1 VDYEEEDGGF
11 SEKFSG
17 VTEKARDFV
26 GKAGASKIVLALLI
40 ISVVY
45 WGLFLRPSPGS
56 LSISVVE
63 LDSGEAIV
71 GAEVIIYSENG
82 EQIELDYTDNSGSVR
97 FQGVPSREELTIEV
111 GPGVQHKTRAESIQ
125 IESGENAD
133 LQVRVERDWS
143 LEVGAVSRQYYA
155 GAGCIAT
162 VSLMITNKG
171 DAAVPIEFVGTGDL
185 AGLLVTSARALN
197 AKTKEAMEV
206 QIAVPNE
213 EKAGSEL
220 SGKVR
225 VKYSNAGETISINV
239 LETPSLDLSPNS
251 IKVKLGEG
259 ESGFVEML
267 ELSIDEE
274 GIELDAS
281 CRAVGSD
288 LQGKIS
294 ISDVNPNEKLT
305 SAKPKLFK
313 LTFGPFTQG
322 EHAGQIICETS
333 CEEKTINVIIE
344 K

>member
-1 VDYEEEDGGF
+1 MDYEEEDGGF

-17 VTEKARDFV
+17 VAENARELTGKV
-26 GKAGASKIVLALLI
+26 GVAKIVLALLI
-40 ISVVY
+40 ISVLY

-56 LSISVVE
+56 LSISVIE
-63 LDSGEAIV
+63 LDSGESIV

-82 EQIELDYTDNSGSVR
+82 EQMELDYTDNSGSVR
-97 FQGVPSREELTIEV
+97 FQGISSREELTIEV
-111 GPGVQHKTRAESIQ
+111 SPGVQHKTRAESIQ

-143 LEVGAVSRQYYA
+143 LEVDAISKQYYA
-155 GAGCIAT
+155 GAGCTAI

-171 DAAVPIEFVGTGDL
+171 EAAVPIEFVGTGDL
-185 AGLLVTSARALN
+185 EGLLLTSARALN
-197 AKTKEAMEV
+197 AKTKETMEV
-206 QIAVPNE
+206 QIAVPNKE
-213 EKAGSEL
+213 NAGSEL
-220 SGKVR
+220 NGKVR
-225 VKYSNAGETISINV
+225 VKYSNAGDSIVINV
-239 LETPSLDLSPNS
+239 LEPPSLDLSPNA
-251 IKVKLGEG
+251 INANLGDG

-305 SAKPKLFK
+305 AAKPKLFK

-322 EHAGQIICETS
+322 EYAGQIICETS